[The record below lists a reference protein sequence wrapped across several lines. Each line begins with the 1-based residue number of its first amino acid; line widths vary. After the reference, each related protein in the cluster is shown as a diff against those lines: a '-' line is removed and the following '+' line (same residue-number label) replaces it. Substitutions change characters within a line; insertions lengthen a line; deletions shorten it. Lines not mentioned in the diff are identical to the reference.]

1 MSKQPSRKG
10 KKAWR
15 KNVDISDVQSGLEQ
29 LREEITQG
37 GVIKEKSDE
46 ALFAVDLGGDEGIA
60 RRVAKELKPLKS
72 DQILAQ
78 RSAIPAVSSKKRAP
92 ESATTDG
99 VLEQRKRRKDGVS
112 TAQLQRLRA
121 IAYGGASS
129 APTGVLTH
137 NTKKSVPDYDP
148 WGDDAEDRFKP
159 KLLKELEKLE
169 FVDKPL
175 PILPPKT
182 LKHKPIALAA
192 IGSVPAVRQPHAG
205 ISYNPD
211 YDAWDTL
218 IKEEGAKEVEVE
230 KKRLAVEAEA
240 ARIAALAEES
250 EKDMLD
256 EDEDESS
263 DEEDEDEDA
272 DSDEE
277 NKKPVQPQRKTQAQR
292 NKEAKQKKL
301 EQEREEKKKLKQQER
316 ELMLVKKYAKD
327 IKKQERERQA
337 ALAAKAALPED
348 DEKNPQ
354 IMLKK
359 KLGKIGLPRA
369 PLELQLPDELADS
382 LRTLKPEGNVLSDRF
397 RSLRERGLVEGRTPI
412 IYAKKAKK
420 QTTEKWSYKDF
431 K

>member
-1 MSKQPSRKG
+1 
-10 KKAWR
+10 
-15 KNVDISDVQSGLEQ
+15 
-29 LREEITQG
+29 
-37 GVIKEKSDE
+37 
-46 ALFAVDLGGDEGIA
+46 
-60 RRVAKELKPLKS
+60 
-72 DQILAQ
+72 LA
-78 RSAIPAVSSKKRAP
+78 
-92 ESATTDG
+92 
-99 VLEQRKRRKDGVS
+99 
-112 TAQLQRLRA
+112 
-121 IAYGGASS
+121 
-129 APTGVLTH
+129 H

-218 IKEEGAKEVEVE
+218 VKEEGAKEVEVE

-240 ARIAALAEES
+240 ARIAALAEEP

-263 DEEDEDEDA
+263 DEEEEDA

-292 NKEAKQKKL
+292 NKEEKQKKQ
-301 EQEREEKKKLKQQER
+301 EKEREEKKKLKQQER
-316 ELMLVKKYAKD
+316 ELMLVKKYSKD

-337 ALAAKAALPED
+337 ALAAKAAVPED

-359 KLGKIGLPRA
+359 KLGKIGYVIL
-369 PLELQLPDELADS
+369 LHDK
-382 LRTLKPEGNVLSDRF
+382 LRFLLT
-397 RSLRERGLVEGRTPI
+397 
-412 IYAKKAKK
+412 
-420 QTTEKWSYKDF
+420 QT
-431 K
+431 